1 MARNLP
7 NLTKDMNVQIEEA
20 ERIQNKVNQKKFML
34 GAIMKQGTSLH
45 TLKSSK
51 EK

>member
-7 NLTKDMNVQIEEA
+7 NLTKDINLQIEEV

-34 GAIMKQGTSLH
+34 GAILKQGTSLH
-45 TLKSSK
+45 TLKTSK
-51 EK
+51 GK